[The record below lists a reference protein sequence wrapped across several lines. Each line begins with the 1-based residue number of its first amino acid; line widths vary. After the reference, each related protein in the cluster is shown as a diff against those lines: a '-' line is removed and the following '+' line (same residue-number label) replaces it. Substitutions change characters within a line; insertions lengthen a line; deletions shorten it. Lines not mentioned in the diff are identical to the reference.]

1 MDKQLMDASCRV
13 ALAGLIHGIGI
24 LARRSGTTLEEALA
38 KVESVSPGFA
48 CGNVTPFSP
57 DETVDDNTFSA
68 VIKNLEKEETLLSA
82 IIRTASLVSEG
93 FERETWGRGTERGDV
108 QLRLRSLLE
117 EVRLESSAPVKE
129 KDLKEGYRLKPLSA
143 ASLFPA
149 SLLKIERLPERQSAA
164 EYGRLWQQLFDALTH
179 PETAVPDAFK
189 FSWPLW
195 LDAFDTCWLTYTQAV
210 PLPVTADIKPDV
222 SLYDHSKT
230 TAALAVALWRWHDEN
245 GAIDEP
251 ALRRIKE
258 HSDWNEK
265 KILLIQGDFFGIQ
278 NFIFSEGSETNKHS
292 AKILRGRSFYVSL
305 LCELAALRVL
315 EALALPSTS
324 QIINAAGKFMIVA
337 PNTESTRRTLERVR
351 GEFDRWFLDTAFGTC
366 GMGIASTPASC
377 EDFVDRHYEELTD
390 LLHKDLENSKY
401 KRFDLCSLKD
411 PVFDVE
417 YPMGVCRW
425 QQRMPADGLG
435 DGASCALSRDQI
447 LIGRLLTTQT
457 QLHVFRAGAEPDD
470 DNLTFCEVPLFG
482 YRAAFGTRESGRRP
496 PAGLLRSWDFSLPE
510 NAEEVLWH
518 GLARRNINGFV
529 PRFTKEDL
537 LDPDAVFGED
547 DARVPGAVKTF
558 ETLSL
563 ADTKD
568 STGVQGLMT
577 LKGDVDNLGMIFR
590 HGLTDHER
598 KQGSAQKNHGRLQS
612 KERRRIMTFAKTA
625 SLSRRINAFFS
636 VHLPVLCAREFRNV
650 YTVFAGGDD
659 FFLIGPWHTTQR
671 LATKLEESFKRF
683 ASNNPDVHFSVGL
696 VMTKPAVPARTLAA
710 MAEDGL
716 SEAKSYE
723 GKNRV
728 MVFGQA
734 VTWDDLHRLNEV
746 EKFLSSAAKDY
757 GISSGYLYSLFELI
771 DMAGDTK
778 RPEASMWRSRLYY
791 NTARLFER
799 QRMSTSTEIDRAREE
814 FLETLLG
821 YIQKYGA
828 ALRIPLS
835 NTFYSIRQR

>member
-13 ALAGLIHGIGI
+13 ALAGLIHGIEI
-24 LARRSGTTLEEALA
+24 PARRAQATLDEALA
-38 KVESVSPGFA
+38 KVESVSPGLA
-48 CGNVTPFSP
+48 RGNVAPFSP
-57 DETVDDNTFSA
+57 DEAVDDNTFSA

-82 IIRTASLVSEG
+82 VIRTASLVSEG
-93 FERETWGRGTERGDV
+93 FEREPWGDKAESAKNDA

-117 EVRLESSAPVKE
+117 EVRLGDGSRVIRE
-129 KDLKEGYRLKPLSA
+129 KDLHEGYPLKPLSA

-149 SLLKIERLPERQSAA
+149 PLSRIECIPEREAAA
-164 EYGRLWQQLFDALTH
+164 EYKRLWQQMLDALTR
-179 PETAVPDAFK
+179 PETAVPAAFK
-189 FSWPLW
+189 ANWPLW
-195 LDAFDTCWLTYTQAV
+195 LDAFDTCWLAYTQSI
-210 PLPVTADIKPDV
+210 PLPAAAGIKPDV

-245 GAIDEP
+245 GAVDEA
-251 ALRRIKE
+251 ALAGIRD
-258 HSDWNEK
+258 HADWNEE

-315 EALALPSTS
+315 EALSLPSTS
-324 QIINAAGKFMIVA
+324 QILNAAGKFMIVA

-377 EDFVDRHYEELTD
+377 EDFVGKHYEKLTD
-390 LLHKDLENSKY
+390 RLFEALEASKY
-401 KRFDLCSLKD
+401 RRFDLSNLEN
-411 PVFDVE
+411 PVFDAT
-417 YPMGVCRW
+417 YPNGVCRW
-425 QQRMPADGLG
+425 QQRMPADGKA

-447 LIGRLLTTQT
+447 LIGKLLTTQT
-457 QLHVFRAGAEPDD
+457 QLHVFREGEEPDD
-470 DNLTFCEVPLFG
+470 DNLTCCEVPLFG
-482 YRAAFGTRESGRRP
+482 YRAAFGTRESGRRVK
-496 PAGLLRSWDFSLPE
+496 AGLVRSWDFSLPE
-510 NAEEVLWH
+510 NEDEVLWH

-537 LDPDAVFGED
+537 LNPDAVFGED
-547 DARVPGAVKTF
+547 DARVAGAVKTF

-563 ADTKD
+563 ADTRGE
-568 STGVQGLMT
+568 TGVQGLMT

-590 HGLTDHER
+590 RGLTDDTP
-598 KQGSAQKNHGRLQS
+598 GRA
-612 KERRRIMTFAKTA
+612 RIMTFAKTA

-659 FFLIGPWHTTQR
+659 FFLIGPWRATQR
-671 LATKLEESFKRF
+671 LAEALEVSFKRF
-683 ASNNPDVHFSVGL
+683 ACNNPDVHFSVGL

-710 MAEDGL
+710 MAEEGL
-716 SEAKSYE
+716 SAAKSFE

-728 MVFGQA
+728 MLYGQA

-746 EKFLSSAAKDY
+746 EEFLSNATERY
-757 GISSGYLYSLFELI
+757 GISSVYLYSLFELI

-799 QRMSTSTEIDRAREE
+799 QRMSTSTETDRAREE
-814 FLETLLG
+814 FLRTLLG

-828 ALRIPLS
+828 AVRIPLT
-835 NTFYSIRQR
+835 NTFYNVRQIQG